1 MKLLYPVKYIYISQG
16 FNGKTHFGIDM
27 GWKNGVCGGKN
38 QPVYA
43 PADGEVIK
51 VVNNY
56 KTRDSSGTSY
66 GNYILIKHDNNTKT
80 RVAHLKYKSCLVKK
94 GDKVKRGDKIA
105 TMGDTGHATGY
116 HTHYEV
122 IKKGK
127 CVDPIIY
134 TYYTDEYIIAN
145 VTKKEY
151 KLKKLNVVNNKL
163 EIKIEKSGWYKIY
176 LNEGE
181 TLIVK

>member
-16 FNGKTHFGIDM
+16 FSKTHLGIDL
-27 GWKNGVCGGKN
+27 GWEKGICGGKN

-43 PADGEVIK
+43 PGDGEVIK
-51 VVNNY
+51 IVNNY
-56 KTRDSSGTSY
+56 DTRDDSGSSY
-66 GNYILIKHDNNTKT
+66 GNYILIRHDDNTKT
-80 RVAHLKYKSCLVKK
+80 RVAHLKYNSCKVKK
-94 GDKVKRGDKIA
+94 GDIVKRGQRIA

-122 IKKGK
+122 IKNDK
-127 CVDPIIY
+127 CVDPIKY

-145 VTKKEY
+145 VTKREY
-151 KLKKLNVVNNKL
+151 KLKKTSIENDETIFKA
-163 EIKIEKSGWYKIY
+163 EKSGWYKIY
-176 LNEGE
+176 LNAGE